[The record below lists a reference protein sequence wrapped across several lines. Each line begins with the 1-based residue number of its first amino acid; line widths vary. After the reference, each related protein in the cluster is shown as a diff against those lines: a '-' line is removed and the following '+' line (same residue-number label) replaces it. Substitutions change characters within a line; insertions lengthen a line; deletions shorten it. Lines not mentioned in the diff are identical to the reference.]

1 MKMKISSGVCYA
13 KYHFS
18 KTDNFTV
25 SVEEFVAKNSIS
37 AEQFFSI
44 YGEIYQYFIF
54 KSVFNDKTLLVK
66 QKYKCVCVL
75 AAWI

>member
-1 MKMKISSGVCYA
+1 MAFVMQNTISA
-13 KYHFS
+13 RQIIL
-18 KTDNFTV
+18 

-37 AEQFFSI
+37 VEQFFSI

-66 QKYKCVCVL
+66 QMYKCVCVL
-75 AAWI
+75 AA

>member
-1 MKMKISSGVCYA
+1 MQNTISA
-13 KYHFS
+13 RQIIL
-18 KTDNFTV
+18 

-37 AEQFFSI
+37 AGQFFLI

-66 QKYKCVCVL
+66 QMYKCVCVL

>member
-1 MKMKISSGVCYA
+1 MAFVMQNTILA
-13 KYHFS
+13 RQIIL
-18 KTDNFTV
+18 
-25 SVEEFVAKNSIS
+25 SVEKFVAKNSIS

-66 QKYKCVCVL
+66 QMYKCVCVL
-75 AAWI
+75 AA

>member
-1 MKMKISSGVCYA
+1 M
-13 KYHFS
+13 
-18 KTDNFTV
+18 
-25 SVEEFVAKNSIS
+25 AKNSIS

-66 QKYKCVCVL
+66 QMYKCVCVL
-75 AAWI
+75 AA

>member
-1 MKMKISSGVCYA
+1 MAFVMQNTISA
-13 KYHFS
+13 RQIIL
-18 KTDNFTV
+18 

-66 QKYKCVCVL
+66 QMYKCVCVL
-75 AAWI
+75 AA